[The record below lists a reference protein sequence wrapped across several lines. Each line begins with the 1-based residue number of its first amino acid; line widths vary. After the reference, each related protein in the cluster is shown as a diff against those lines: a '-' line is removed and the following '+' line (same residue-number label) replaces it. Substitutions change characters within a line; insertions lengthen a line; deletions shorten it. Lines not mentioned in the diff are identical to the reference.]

1 MSIPIEVDRYL
12 KKQNLN
18 PWKIEL
24 KSEQL
29 FNHIL
34 VIPALDE
41 LNNIPRLINSLSL
54 NSKKHFAEA
63 LVLVIVN
70 NTASAKRSVIEENLN
85 LLNYLRTYQRENS
98 FINLGII
105 DAASEGKEL
114 PEKSGGVGFARKIGL
129 DLALKLFNYD
139 TGRKKILISLD
150 ADCLVAENYLQ
161 KIVDDFNNKD
171 LHAAV
176 VNFQHVLPEDKN
188 QKAAIINYEIFL
200 RYYILG
206 LIYAKS
212 HYTHLSVGS
221 TIICDAESYIKIGGM
236 NKRKA
241 GEDFYFLEKLAKV
254 KKINKVADTTVFPSA
269 RVSSRV
275 PFGTGVRIKRFLSGS
290 TNEYLVYSPKC
301 FEILRK
307 WLKIYNEKIKLSIS
321 QKDIVQFLKETKTLN
336 SDLYSFLV
344 INNFEENW
352 NKILSNT
359 KTEEQLNRQKIN
371 WMDGFRTLKLIH
383 HLKDNNLPN
392 EKTFIAIN
400 QLFRRMNIEFDFT
413 TNEII
418 PPLEVQFEYLKL
430 LRKLT

>member
-1 MSIPIEVDRYL
+1 
-12 KKQNLN
+12 
-18 PWKIEL
+18 
-24 KSEQL
+24 
-29 FNHIL
+29 
-34 VIPALDE
+34 
-41 LNNIPRLINSLSL
+41 
-54 NSKKHFAEA
+54 
-63 LVLVIVN
+63 
-70 NTASAKRSVIEENLN
+70 
-85 LLNYLRTYQRENS
+85 
-98 FINLGII
+98 
-105 DAASEGKEL
+105 
-114 PEKSGGVGFARKIGL
+114 
-129 DLALKLFNYD
+129 
-139 TGRKKILISLD
+139 
-150 ADCLVAENYLQ
+150 
-161 KIVDDFNNKD
+161 
-171 LHAAV
+171 
-176 VNFQHVLPEDKN
+176 
-188 QKAAIINYEIFL
+188 
-200 RYYILG
+200 
-206 LIYAKS
+206 
-212 HYTHLSVGS
+212 
-221 TIICDAESYIKIGGM
+221 
-236 NKRKA
+236 
-241 GEDFYFLEKLAKV
+241 LAKV
-254 KKINKVADTTVFPSA
+254 KKINKFADTTVFPSA

-307 WLKIYNEKIKLSIS
+307 WLKIYNAKIKLSIS
-321 QKDIVQFLKETKTLN
+321 QKDIVKILQETKTLN

-400 QLFRRMNIEFDFT
+400 QLFRRMNIEFYFT